1 MVKKWGASRL
11 KLPHSEV
18 AGCPTDWAM
27 EFSHGPLTQVVKY
40 ICASPTVCPC
50 HYRVS
55 CILTDLSVVL
65 MSVWLV
71 VLACCVDSCHSLVRD
86 GLRSVSYMDVAHIS
100 PIDPCWRSPLIGLV
114 QLIWLG
120 RCCGIFRGSVAWRGC
135 FSSVK
140 SQFRS
145 DGRSLSTWHR
155 RILQIV
161 TTWRLEDDTWTMER
175 IGIRCLLA
183 ESLPSVLMFLT
194 GGGVIPNT
202 WMLEPHPGMVSLDRR
217 MFWMGSEVVTAL
229 CISLLEKGTP
239 SVVPTVRCLH
249 VVLVFPCLDLLAVV
263 ACLILVI
270 IQLTLVLVVQSS
282 KICIFWSSSDD
293 MAVSVCHCLFTR
305 QQGQP
310 RECGLSTAILSV
322 TFSWHTASTL

>member
-1 MVKKWGASRL
+1 MVKKWGASRR

-86 GLRSVSYMDVAHIS
+86 GLRSLSYMDVAHIS

-135 FSSVK
+135 FSWVK

-175 IGIRCLLA
+175 IDIRCLLA
-183 ESLPSVLMFLT
+183 DSLPSVLMFWQVEVLYQHLNAGT
-194 GGGVIPNT
+194 PS
-202 WMLEPHPGMVSLDRR
+202 WH
-217 MFWMGSEVVTAL
+217 GSEVVTAL

-249 VVLVFPCLDLLAVV
+249 FVLVFPCLDLLAVV
-263 ACLILVI
+263 ACLILVF

-293 MAVSVCHCLFTR
+293 MAVSVCQCLFTR
-305 QQGQP
+305 QGATA
-310 RECGLSTAILSV
+310 RCGLSTAILSV

>member
-175 IGIRCLLA
+175 IDIRCLLA
-183 ESLPSVLMFLT
+183 ESLPSVLMFWQ
-194 GGGVIPNT
+194 V
-202 WMLEPHPGMVSLDRR
+202 
-217 MFWMGSEVVTAL
+217 EVLYQHLNA
-229 CISLLEKGTP
+229 GTP
-239 SVVPTVRCLH
+239 SWHGVVGPADVLDGLRSRDRTVHKFVREGNALSRTNGQVPARCAGFSLSWFACSCCLLDISYH
-249 VVLVFPCLDLLAVV
+249 PVDIGSRCTVFQDMYFLK
-263 ACLILVI
+263 
-270 IQLTLVLVVQSS
+270 QLWRHGCFCMPLSFHSATG
-282 KICIFWSSSDD
+282 
-293 MAVSVCHCLFTR
+293 ATAR
-305 QQGQP
+305 
-310 RECGLSTAILSV
+310 CGLSTAILSV